1 MVGNNQ
7 DFCHDCQV
15 SCNSYNYGPCVFW
28 RGPAVSYFRI
38 PNWKEEN
45 NFSLQEAVTNIANKT
60 AEYVNL
66 NLVEAPYYFKDTQ
79 VNPGPA
85 AQLALEILKSLNTD
99 DVVVKNSL
107 LTLGRT
113 SSVYSMN
120 LGTRAGTVGLIPT
133 DTNYSTLTFN
143 IEEAVFGL
151 PNDYKLI
158 KSRVALY
165 NIDPSSSL
173 SSRLVDTGDL
183 SGEFQVPGNKFPLLL
198 DINIDIA
205 TPGGLVTMVKK
216 ISLDAPTKVSIPVV
230 FDIEDRTTK
239 TGGGDITQT
248 AYNLLVESAIAQIN
262 RRIDSYRKLNLGGCE
277 QVKYVDDSLT
287 GAVGAHSGYLCNLY
301 NRFKKLGKEPI
312 NGIDCKPGCKEETTE
327 TTLQEAITELY
338 KANCTAKGK
347 IEDLENSIKELKQK
361 IEICCNK

>member
-120 LGTRAGTVGLIPT
+120 LGTRPELWVLFLRIQIIPHLLLI
-133 DTNYSTLTFN
+133 LK
-143 IEEAVFGL
+143 
-151 PNDYKLI
+151 KLFSACPMTI
-158 KSRVALY
+158 
-165 NIDPSSSL
+165 SSL
-173 SSRLVDTGDL
+173 KAGSHFIILTRVRHYLV
-183 SGEFQVPGNKFPLLL
+183 
-198 DINIDIA
+198 A
-205 TPGGLVTMVKK
+205 
-216 ISLDAPTKVSIPVV
+216 
-230 FDIEDRTTK
+230 
-239 TGGGDITQT
+239 
-248 AYNLLVESAIAQIN
+248 
-262 RRIDSYRKLNLGGCE
+262 
-277 QVKYVDDSLT
+277 
-287 GAVGAHSGYLCNLY
+287 
-301 NRFKKLGKEPI
+301 
-312 NGIDCKPGCKEETTE
+312 
-327 TTLQEAITELY
+327 
-338 KANCTAKGK
+338 
-347 IEDLENSIKELKQK
+347 
-361 IEICCNK
+361 